1 MNQLNCQPQD
11 AIFSGHDIL
20 PTAVASLDQHGIRR
34 PSRTTAPHSMGLR
47 NALDA
52 LATRQITAT
61 ALTEQALERAEASKR
76 LLNAFSAIDWD
87 RALKAAAESDRRYGE
102 RRPRPLEGLPI
113 AVKDLIDTKGMET
126 RYGSAAYLGHVPA
139 ADADIVKTLVERG
152 AIIIG
157 KTTTHEFAWGVT
169 TASARFGDTLNPLDH
184 TRIPGGSSGGAAAAI
199 AHGAIMAGVGTDTGG
214 SVRIP
219 AALCGV
225 VGYKPTLGTLSTRG
239 VFPLAPT
246 CDHVGLLGEQ
256 VDDVLLLADA
266 IDIKVPESDA
276 WLSARLGVIRDIAPV
291 PLSPEIAVAFDGAMK
306 RLAQVFSCVNVSTS
320 GLFDAVFGAFARIV
334 LIEGGIEHFRRNDW
348 DRISTHYNPETVDR
362 LKRAETMDL
371 RAYAAAQQARRDF
384 TARLHEVM
392 STVDYL
398 VLPTCPC
405 TAPHL
410 DAGTVSI
417 GAWTGTVR
425 EALMTYTA
433 PFNVAGFPAISIPL
447 ATGERSLPAALQIVA
462 KPGDDGALL
471 QIAQQM
477 ELMLRTGTAHKSC

>member
-1 MNQLNCQPQD
+1 MTDPHQPSH
-11 AIFSGHDIL
+11 A
-20 PTAVASLDQHGIRR
+20 
-34 PSRTTAPHSMGLR
+34 TAPHPMGLR
-47 NALDA
+47 DTLEA

-61 ALTEQALERAEASKR
+61 VLTERALEGAEASKR
-76 LLNAFSAIDWD
+76 LLNAFSVIDWD

-102 RRPRPLEGLPI
+102 RRQRPLEGLPI

-126 RYGSAAYLGHVPA
+126 RYGSAAYLGHLPS
-139 ADADIVKTLVERG
+139 ADADIVKALVERG
-152 AIIIG
+152 AIVIG

-184 TRIPGGSSGGAAAAI
+184 SRIPGGSSGGAAAAI
-199 AHGAIMAGVGTDTGG
+199 AHGAVIAGVGTDTGG

-225 VGYKPTLGTLSTRG
+225 VGYKPTLATLPTRG

-246 CDHVGLLGEQ
+246 CDHVGLLGER
-256 VDDVLLLADA
+256 VDDVLLLADTF
-266 IDIKVPESDA
+266 DIKIPESDA
-276 WLSARLGVIRDIAPV
+276 WLSARLGVIREIAPV
-291 PLSPEIAVAFDGAMK
+291 PLSSEIAAAFDGAVK
-306 RLAQVFSCVNVSTS
+306 RLAQVFACVNLSTF
-320 GLFDAVFGAFARIV
+320 GLFDGVFGAFASIV
-334 LIEGGIEHFRRNDW
+334 LIEGSIEHFRRNDW
-348 DRISTHYNPETVDR
+348 GRITTHYSPETVDR
-362 LKRAETMDL
+362 LKRAGTMDL
-371 RAYAAAQQARRDF
+371 GAYAAAQQTRRHF
-384 TARLHEVM
+384 TAELREVM

-410 DAGTVSI
+410 DASTVKI
-417 GAWTGTVR
+417 GNWTGTVR

-447 ATGERSLPAALQIVA
+447 PTGECTLPAALQIVA

-477 ELMLRTGTAHKSC
+477 ELVLRTGAAHKSC

>member
-1 MNQLNCQPQD
+1 MVTIDLQQP
-11 AIFSGHDIL
+11 AR
-20 PTAVASLDQHGIRR
+20 TATQA
-34 PSRTTAPHSMGLR
+34 TGLR
-47 NALDA
+47 KTLRA
-52 LATRQITAT
+52 LAARRITAT
-61 ALTEQALERAEASKR
+61 ALTEQALEAAEASKR
-76 LLNAFSAIDWD
+76 SLNAFSAIDWD

-102 RRPRPLEGLPI
+102 NRQRPLEGLPI
-113 AVKDLIDTKGMET
+113 AIKDLIDTKGMET
-126 RYGSAAYLGHVPA
+126 RYGSAAYLGNLPA
-139 ADADIVKTLVERG
+139 ADADIVRALVERG

-169 TASARFGDTLNPLDH
+169 TASARFGDTLNPLDRS
-184 TRIPGGSSGGAAAAI
+184 RIPGGSSGGAAAAI
-199 AHGAIMAGVGTDTGG
+199 AHGAVMAGVGTDTGG

-225 VGYKPTLGTLSTRG
+225 VGFKPTLGTLSTRG
-239 VFPLAPT
+239 VFPLAPS

-256 VDDVLLLADA
+256 VDDVVMLAEA
-266 IDIKVPESDA
+266 LHIEVPESDA
-276 WLSARLGVIRDIAPV
+276 WLSARLGVIREIAPV
-291 PLSPEIAVAFDGAMK
+291 PLSPDIAAAFDGAMQ
-306 RLAQVFSCVNVSTS
+306 RLAQIFACVNIGTS
-320 GLFDAVFGAFARIV
+320 GLFDAVFDAFASIV

-348 DRISTHYNPETVDR
+348 DRIATHYNPETVDR

-371 RAYAAAQQARRDF
+371 RAYAAAQQTRRQF

-405 TAPHL
+405 IAPHL
-410 DAGTVSI
+410 DASNVSI

-433 PFNVAGFPAISIPL
+433 PFNIAGFPAISIPL
-447 ATGERSLPAALQIVA
+447 PTGDHSLPAALQIVA
-462 KPGDDGALL
+462 RPGDDGALL

-477 ELMLRTGTAHKSC
+477 EQMLQTVATCEP

>member
-1 MNQLNCQPQD
+1 MTRL
-11 AIFSGHDIL
+11 
-20 PTAVASLDQHGIRR
+20 R
-34 PSRTTAPHSMGLR
+34 PPSDTAPYPTGLR
-47 NALDA
+47 KVLDA

-61 ALTEQALERAEASKR
+61 ELTGQALESAEACKR
-76 LLNAFSAIDWD
+76 SFNAFSVIDWD

-102 RRPRPLEGLPI
+102 NSQRSLEGLPI
-113 AVKDLIDTKGMET
+113 AVKDLIDTKGIET
-126 RYGSAAYLGHVPA
+126 RYGSAAYLGHVPD
-139 ADADIVKTLVERG
+139 ADADVVKALVGQG

-169 TASARFGDTLNPLDH
+169 TASARFGDTLNPLDS

-199 AHGAIMAGVGTDTGG
+199 ACGAVMAGVGTDTGG
-214 SVRIP
+214 SVRMP

-225 VGYKPTLGTLSTRG
+225 VGFKPTSGALPTRG

-256 VDDVLLLADA
+256 VDDVAILANPFC
-266 IDIKVPESDA
+266 IDLPDSDA
-276 WLSARLGVIRDIAPV
+276 WLSARLGVIREIVPV
-291 PLSPEIAVAFDGAMK
+291 PLSPEIASAFDSAVE
-306 RLAQVFSCVNVSTS
+306 RLEQIFACERVATS
-320 GLFDAVFGAFARIV
+320 GLFDTVYEAFASIV

-348 DRISTHYNPETVDR
+348 DRIARHYSPETVDR
-362 LKRAETMDL
+362 LRRAEAMDL
-371 RAYAAAQQARRDF
+371 RSYASAQQNRRNF
-384 TARLHEVM
+384 AARLHQVM

-405 TAPHL
+405 SAPHIN
-410 DAGTVSI
+410 ASTVSI
-417 GAWTGTVR
+417 SDWSGTLR

-447 ATGERSLPAALQIVA
+447 PTGDSILPAALQIVA
-462 KPGDDGALL
+462 RPGDDGALL

-477 ELMLRTGTAHKSC
+477 ELMLQAGATPREPIDVNTQGGQGERYR